1 MLGSLSPEALS
12 DWLRSNPLSK
22 VTGNRY
28 RNMMATYENLLVEL
42 CDDVLWVRINRP
54 KRRNALSRA
63 TLLEL
68 GRVCAEQATRQS
80 LKAAV
85 LTGAGAEA
93 FAAGGDLKE
102 LGTIR
107 GAEEI
112 GAFFDMAS
120 DALDQVRRFP
130 VPVVAALNGWALG
143 GGAELALAC
152 DYRVAVPA
160 ASIGYVQAK
169 LNICCGFGG
178 GADFMR
184 VMGSSAGMMLALTG
198 QTLDARGAL
207 SVGLIDAVAGD
218 GESMESA
225 VARFLQ
231 PITQRPPQVLRAYKA
246 MAIAQRF
253 GPGGAQLREQEREW
267 FVRTWTHPDH
277 WAVVDAVAG
286 KKTV

>member
-1 MLGSLSPEALS
+1 MT
-12 DWLRSNPLSK
+12 D
-22 VTGNRY
+22 
-28 RNMMATYENLLVEL
+28 TYANLLVEIS
-42 CDDVLWVRINRP
+42 DDVLWVRINRP
-54 KRRNALSRA
+54 RRRNALSGA
-63 TLLEL
+63 TLVEL

-85 LTGAGAEA
+85 LTGAGTEA

-102 LGTIR
+102 LSTIR
-107 GAEEI
+107 SAEKI

-120 DALDQVRRFP
+120 EALDQVRRFP

-152 DYRVAVPA
+152 DYRVAVPD

-184 VMGSSAGMMLALTG
+184 VLGSSTGMMLAMSG
-198 QTLDARGAL
+198 QILDARSAL
-207 SVGLIDAVAGD
+207 AAGLIDAVAAD
-218 GESMESA
+218 GEPLESCI
-225 VARFLQ
+225 ARFLQ
-231 PITQRPPQVLRAYKA
+231 PITQRPAQVLRAYKA

-253 GPGGAQLREQEREW
+253 GPGWSQLREQEREW

-277 WAVVDAVAG
+277 WAVADALAG
-286 KKTV
+286 NKTA